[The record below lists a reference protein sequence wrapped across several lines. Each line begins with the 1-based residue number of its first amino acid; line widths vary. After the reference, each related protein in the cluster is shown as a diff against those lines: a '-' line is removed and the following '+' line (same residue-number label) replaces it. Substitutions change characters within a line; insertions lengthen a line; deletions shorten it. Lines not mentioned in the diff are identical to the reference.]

1 MTGHRQPYLI
11 GITGPT
17 ASGKTCIA
25 RAVAD
30 ALGGIVFSLDSYY
43 RDLSHLPLEER
54 RKTNFDH
61 PDSLDSELLARDLS
75 ALSEGKV
82 ITRPTYDFA
91 THCRGKET
99 ERVEPAEVIVVEGIF
114 TLNYEDVRPIFQTK
128 VFVEAGH
135 DVCYARR
142 LKRDLAE
149 RGYSEDYIRKLYD
162 ECVRPMT
169 DQFLNPM
176 KMYADVVVDGTASV
190 EESSGKVLEGIKGI
204 RLIRI

>member
-1 MTGHRQPYLI
+1 MAVPYII
-11 GITGPT
+11 GITGPSG
-17 ASGKTCIA
+17 SGKSTIA
-25 RAVAD
+25 LKIAE
-30 ALGGIVFSLDSYY
+30 ALDGRIFSLDSYY
-43 RDLSHLPLEER
+43 HDLSHLPLEER

-61 PDSLDSELLARDLS
+61 PDSLDSELLARDLRVL
-75 ALSEGKV
+75 AEGKP

-91 THCRGKET
+91 THSRTKET

-114 TLNYEDVRPIFQTK
+114 TLNYEFVRPIFQTK

-169 DQFLNPM
+169 DRFLNPM
-176 KMYADVVVDGTASV
+176 KVYADVVVDGTAPV
-190 EESSGKVLEGIKGI
+190 DESAIEVLGHVRAHHSIAMK
-204 RLIRI
+204 